1 MEECQQGGRDRLDY
15 PGNFRPLAEETEMT
29 PDVIQSIQYGA
40 LDGIVAG
47 LLPLLIGFRHHRMA
61 LGLQGLLGTVLLGMY
76 AGWLLAIP
84 GAVYSTWRIVHD
96 SIVAADGMDMP
107 IATRMLRN

>member
-1 MEECQQGGRDRLDY
+1 MPTRRTDRLIY
-15 PGNFRPLAEETEMT
+15 PWDLQTLAEEKGMT

-40 LDGIVAG
+40 FDGIVAG
-47 LLPLLIGFRHHRMA
+47 LLPLLTGFRHHRMS

-96 SIVAADGMDMP
+96 TIVATDSMDIP
-107 IATRMLRN
+107 IQTRLLRN